1 MASMAA
7 ASTYLESFRVLLGQ
21 CLQAARRR
29 DQVLVIYDESLAPYF
44 DALVQVLIESHL
56 QASFVYF
63 PESYQRALVEWKNEQ
78 KDERLRLPDGLY
90 AAIGEA
96 TVILNLLNGHPATM
110 PVRKAIL
117 DRKRVKGSRFA
128 HIPGISSEVL
138 EILSCS
144 PIDQILKQC
153 ELVAWGL
160 GEASR
165 AQLITYDAQGRP
177 HTLALDLAGWDN
189 EPLMSPGV
197 IHPGSWGNV
206 PPGESFWCPDSLT
219 GSGTVCINGSVPRAP
234 LAPDQAALLHFE
246 GGRLMRWEADH
257 DGPVSRFLFQAE
269 EAARARQ
276 DPGWNQFA
284 ELGIGLNPAV
294 GELTGNPLFDEKKA
308 GTIHIAIGD
317 NSGFGFGLRAGRH
330 DDLVT
335 VAPSLILDEVEV
347 ISRGALNTGALDR
360 WRHSRR
366 FEPLALQAATKLIL
380 HSEHFESQ
388 NGRAMRRLCRADRLG
403 YVRIAEGKEEAL
415 VREVVAVLQSRDN
428 LPYRALREA
437 LDAHRQGQGSE
448 PLDAVRLNTAL
459 ALLAHYRVVEVKG

>member
-1 MASMAA
+1 MTSV
-7 ASTYLESFRVLLGQ
+7 STYLDSFRVLLFQ
-21 CLQAARRR
+21 CLQATQPR
-29 DQVLVIYDESLAPYF
+29 DQVLVIYDESLGQFF

-56 QASFVYF
+56 QVSFIYL
-63 PESYQRALVEWKNEQ
+63 PEAYQKALVEWNER
-78 KDERLRLPDGLY
+78 KDERLRLPEGLY

-96 TVILNLLNGHPATM
+96 TVILNLLNGQPSTM
-110 PVRKAIL
+110 SVRKAIL
-117 DRKRVKGSRFA
+117 DRKRVKGSRCA

-138 EILSCS
+138 AILSCS
-144 PIDQILKQC
+144 PIEQILEQS

-165 AQLITYDAQGRP
+165 ARLVTYDPQGRA

-206 PPGESFWCPDSLT
+206 PPGESFWCPDALT

-234 LAPDQAALLHFE
+234 LTLDQAALLHFE
-246 GGRLMRWEADH
+246 EGRLVAWDAEH
-257 DGPVSRFLFQAE
+257 EGPVARFLSQAE
-269 EAARARQ
+269 EAARARK

-294 GELTGNPLFDEKKA
+294 GQLTGNPLFDEKKA

-335 VAPSLILDEVEV
+335 LAPSLILDDVEV
-347 ISRGALNTGALDR
+347 MKEGVLQTGALDG
-360 WRHSRR
+360 WRQSRR
-366 FEPLALQAATKLIL
+366 FEPLTLNETAKLIL
-380 HSEHFESQ
+380 HSEHFEGQ
-388 NGRAMRRLCRADRLG
+388 NGQAMRRLCRADRLG
-403 YVRIAEGKEEAL
+403 YVRIAKGREETL
-415 VREVVAVLQSRDN
+415 VCEVVSIFQSRDN
-428 LPYRALREA
+428 LSYSALRKA
-437 LDAHRQGQGSE
+437 LDIRRQGGESLD
-448 PLDAVRLNTAL
+448 PLRLNTAL
-459 ALLAHYRVVEVKG
+459 ALLEHYRVVEVKR